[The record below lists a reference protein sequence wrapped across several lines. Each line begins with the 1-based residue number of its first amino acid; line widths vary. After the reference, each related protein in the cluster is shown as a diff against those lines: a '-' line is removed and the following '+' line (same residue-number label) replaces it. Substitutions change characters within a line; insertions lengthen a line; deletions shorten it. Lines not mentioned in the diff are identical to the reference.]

1 MMEKD
6 IYTSIGNQI
15 KKYRKRAGLT
25 QQTLAD
31 IMDWTTSFVSRLE
44 NGQSMTSIQGL
55 IDLSQALDV
64 PIDALLVEIPV
75 PSDISDDPSLSPQIM
90 RITTKLHSLNAKQLE
105 YVSNNID
112 LLLAMNIE

>member
-31 IMDWTTSFVSRLE
+31 IMDWSTSFVSRLE
-44 NGQSMTSIQGL
+44 NGQSMTSIRGL